1 MVPRIQHLP
10 KVLLITA
17 LAAACGGGGGGS
29 SAPAPTP
36 TPTPN
41 PGPTTNTNT
50 ITITSAGASPR
61 DITVT
66 VGSQVTFVNN
76 GSGIHDMASDP
87 HPEHTN
93 CPEITVGFMTAGQ
106 SRTTNNLTTART
118 CTYHD
123 HNQPTT
129 TSLQGTIRIQ

>member
-1 MVPRIQHLP
+1 MVPRIQHLA

-17 LAAACGGGGGGS
+17 LASACGGSDGS
-29 SAPAPTP
+29 STPAPTP
-36 TPTPN
+36 TPP

-50 ITITSAGASPR
+50 ITLTSTGASPR

-66 VGSQVTFVNN
+66 RGSQVTFVNN
-76 GSGIHDMASDP
+76 DSATHDMASDP
-87 HPEHTN
+87 HPEHTS
-93 CPEITVGFMTAGQ
+93 CPEITVGFMSAGQ

-123 HNQPTT
+123 HNQP
-129 TSLQGTIRIQ
+129 SNGNLQGTIRIQ

>member
-1 MVPRIQHLP
+1 M
-10 KVLLITA
+10 A
-17 LAAACGGGGGGS
+17 LAAGCGGSGGGS
-29 SAPAPTP
+29 GSPAPTP

-50 ITITSAGASPR
+50 ITITANGASPR
-61 DITVT
+61 DITVA

-76 GSGIHDMASDP
+76 STSVHDMASDP
-87 HPEHTN
+87 HPEHTD

-106 SRTTNNLTTART
+106 SRTTNNLTRART

-123 HNQPTT
+123 HNQPSTT
-129 TSLQGTIRIQ
+129 NLMGTIRIQ